1 MGRRW
6 DNRFGFMYFFAP
18 TPFIVFINAFLCSV
32 TKDDEPPS
40 LSVSI
45 IKEGCLGPLPVKA
58 LLRNGTPVP
67 LLPDGA
73 RHKG

>member
-1 MGRRW
+1 
-6 DNRFGFMYFFAP
+6 
-18 TPFIVFINAFLCSV
+18 
-32 TKDDEPPS
+32 